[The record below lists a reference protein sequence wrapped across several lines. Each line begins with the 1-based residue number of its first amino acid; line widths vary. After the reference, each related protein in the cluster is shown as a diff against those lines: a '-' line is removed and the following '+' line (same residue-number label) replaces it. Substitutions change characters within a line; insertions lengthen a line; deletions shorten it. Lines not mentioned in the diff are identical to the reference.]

1 MVDLGLTHVA
11 LVVRDLKASIAF
23 YEQYAAMTVVHR
35 RSDGA
40 EARVAWL
47 SDLTRPFA
55 IVLIQAPGLNDTPLG
70 PFGHLGVAV
79 ASREEVDRLVEQARA
94 EGRRA
99 DGPTDSGP
107 PVGYWAY
114 IRDPD
119 GNTLE
124 VAFGQEVALTTQAA
138 ATRGGAGL
146 DDAFPEERG

>member
-1 MVDLGLTHVA
+1 MRGAPIGDRG
-11 LVVRDLKASIAF
+11 AF
-23 YEQYAAMTVVHR
+23 GRRIVQAELAAAPEDILR
-35 RSDGA
+35 A
-40 EARVAWL
+40 A
-47 SDLTRPFA
+47 RPFV

-79 ASREEVDRLVEQARA
+79 ASREEVDRLVELASA
-94 EGRRA
+94 DGCLA

-124 VAFGQEVALTTQAA
+124 VAYGQDVAFTVEAA
-138 ATRGGAGL
+138 VDIADLR
-146 DDAFPEERG
+146 